1 MVIFPYVPVSGE
13 PIFPVVPVSFSPPV
27 LIPFTVKSEPSISA
41 SFEVTP
47 VEGVLDKE
55 DPPTSN
61 SP

>member
-1 MVIFPYVPVSGE
+1 MVIFPSVHVSGE

-27 LIPFTVKSEPSISA
+27 LIPLTVKSEPSISA